1 MRGAHS
7 AELHNVRSAVISRI
21 DNFNRKLGHAIAWLA
36 LALVLVQFTVV
47 VLRYVFSIGFAP
59 MQEAVWHLHGLL
71 FMLGAG
77 YTLLRD
83 EHVRVDV
90 LYREASPKQ
99 KAITDFGGC
108 LLFVI
113 PVCGLTFYTSWD
125 YVLNAIYD
133 FQNGNWILE
142 SSPEFG
148 GLPLIWA
155 YKLIIW
161 IFAAVVFV
169 QGLSTAAKALAF
181 LRGSANIYPPLENP
195 SGRQF

>member
-1 MRGAHS
+1 MRGTHS

-113 PVCGLTFYTSWD
+113 DLAQLLRLFPALVSCKKRSVGKVPFCLWRG
-125 YVLNAIYD
+125 NKIYD
-133 FQNGNWILE
+133 D
-142 SSPEFG
+142 
-148 GLPLIWA
+148 
-155 YKLIIW
+155 
-161 IFAAVVFV
+161 AA
-169 QGLSTAAKALAF
+169 GI
-181 LRGSANIYPPLENP
+181 SAPTP
-195 SGRQF
+195 SGHKPH